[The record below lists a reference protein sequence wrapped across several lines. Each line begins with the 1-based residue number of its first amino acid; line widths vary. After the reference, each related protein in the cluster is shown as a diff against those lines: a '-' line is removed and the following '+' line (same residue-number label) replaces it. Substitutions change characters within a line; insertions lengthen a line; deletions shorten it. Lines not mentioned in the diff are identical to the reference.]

1 MKKYC
6 SVCRKPLADPN
17 AAICDKCG
25 KPTMPVDFF
34 NRAASDN
41 ILSSREKT
49 LLEVIGIFT
58 VVACAF
64 SIFQCLL
71 INGIFANQIKQLQ
84 YQIEIGWIENSPE
97 NLAKIGA
104 YSATANVFKIITT
117 FIIIEQLATAV
128 LGIMV
133 ALKKAGAVRIAQV
146 IYIIN
151 AVLYLLSANI
161 ISAVIEIVLAVKLGG
176 IISKM
181 KGGLKYAEAAESA
194 ADVPFDPANWQCK
207 FCGYINPNTISECKS
222 CGKWK
227 N

>member
-1 MKKYC
+1 M
-6 SVCRKPLADPN
+6 
-17 AAICDKCG
+17 
-25 KPTMPVDFF
+25 
-34 NRAASDN
+34 
-41 ILSSREKT
+41 
-49 LLEVIGIFT
+49 
-58 VVACAF
+58 
-64 SIFQCLL
+64 
-71 INGIFANQIKQLQ
+71 
-84 YQIEIGWIENSPE
+84 
-97 NLAKIGA
+97 
-104 YSATANVFKIITT
+104 
-117 FIIIEQLATAV
+117 
-128 LGIMV
+128 
-133 ALKKAGAVRIAQV
+133 RIAQV